1 MKKNVSIN
9 LQGII
14 FHIEEDGYEVL
25 GRYLAEVKA
34 HFSGYRGHEE
44 IVADI
49 ESRIAE
55 LFVSRLSPAK
65 QVISLEDVEQMVAKM
80 GRVRDF
86 QAADEAEE
94 EEETLA
100 SAVASG
106 TAEGF
111 YTGTTGNSTGST
123 SGHAYTGSTKNAA
136 DPGTATAA
144 ATDEPRRLS
153 RDMANRK
160 VAGVA
165 AGLGR
170 YFAVNPLWFRL
181 LFVALVL
188 TSPFFDDISWLDEL
202 GEKLAA
208 FSLIAYAVL
217 WIALPKR
224 YDNVPTEDDPAF
236 RKLYRDVDSGK
247 IGGVSAGLAAYFRTD
262 VVLIRVLFLAGL
274 FAGGFT
280 FFVYIILWILVPEAK
295 TASDRLR
302 MRGSAVTLSALDDNL
317 RASEEGAITPG
328 ARPIGT
334 FIEGAGR
341 NLRPAVGFLGTLIRV
356 VAGVLLVMTGFFLL
370 LAFTIA
376 LGVGVGVLPESQG
389 FIHGSPFPAYL
400 FTNSVP
406 VWTLLSFYA
415 LVAIPALAT
424 FLLGLGLILRRPVLS
439 RIAGLSLLGLWLLS
453 VVGTSVA
460 AVRISRDFQMEGETT
475 QNERFPTLTAS
486 TVLLDTRGTR
496 SNNWRERVDLTL
508 TEADSGQA
516 VEIVKYLSARGVTE
530 QEAIRTAATSVRY
543 AARATD
549 NATLVLDDYFTFQ
562 PDARFRDQDL
572 DVTLR
577 LPQSKRY
584 RLTQEFADRLN
595 DENFVNNEKPLNP
608 ETRTYEVIGS
618 QLHCLECATSDFSN
632 RDEDNDTDYNDGVDV
647 RINDSENGVHIG
659 ADADE
664 NGNVRVN
671 VDLPKAD
678 FPTNFA
684 SYGDGR
690 RSYSLANFRT
700 IQANGAYRVL
710 VRQGSEF
717 KVEAAGED
725 RDLRDLQV
733 STSGSELLIRH
744 HERSFWSNWRGN
756 RNPVLVRVTLPTL
769 EKLELN
775 GACQADVAGFA
786 DSRNL
791 DVEQNV
797 ACTATLNVTA
807 ARLNLDLSGACR
819 TNLRGQTNDLV
830 VDGSGACEID
840 ALGLSARS
848 ANFDLSGAC
857 NAKTRVRENLN
868 VDLSGACEVQY
879 AGNPSRIS
887 KEVSRGSTLKTIR
900 E

>member
-1 MKKNVSIN
+1 MKKNISIN

-55 LFVSRLSPAK
+55 LFVSRLSPSK
-65 QVISLEDVEQMVAKM
+65 QIISLEDVEQMVAKM

-94 EEETLA
+94 DEETLA

-111 YTGTTGNSTGST
+111 YTGNANNT
-123 SGHAYTGSTKNAA
+123 SGTSGRAYTGSRTNTGT
-136 DPGTATAA
+136 GTAASAA

-188 TSPFFDDISWLDEL
+188 AAPLFDDISWLDEL

-208 FSLIAYAVL
+208 FSVIAYIVL

-247 IGGVSAGLAAYFRTD
+247 VGGVSAGLAAYFRTD

-317 RASEEGAITPG
+317 RASEEGPVTPG
-328 ARPIGT
+328 SRPIGT
-334 FIEGAGR
+334 FIEGASR

-356 VAGVLLVMTGFFLL
+356 TAGVLLVMSGFIML

-376 LGVGVGVLPESQG
+376 LGIGLGVVPESQG
-389 FIHGSPFPAYL
+389 FIHGGPFPAYL

-406 VWTLLSFYA
+406 VWALIAFYA
-415 LVAIPALAT
+415 VGAIPVLAM
-424 FLLGLGLILRRPVLS
+424 FLLGLGLILRRPILS

-453 VVGTSVA
+453 VVGASVA
-460 AVRISRDFQMEGETT
+460 GVRISRDFQMEGEVT
-475 QNERFPTLTAS
+475 QNERFPTLTAA
-486 TVLLDTRGTR
+486 TILLDNRTTHNDGHK
-496 SNNWRERVDLTL
+496 WVDLSL
-508 TEADSGQA
+508 TEADSGQT
-516 VEIVKYLSARGVTE
+516 VEIVKYLSARGITE

-543 AARATD
+543 TARATD
-549 NATLVLDDYFTFQ
+549 NATLVLDDYFSFQ

-577 LPQSKRY
+577 LPQNKRY
-584 RLTQEFADRLN
+584 RLSKEFANRLN
-595 DENFVNNEKPLNP
+595 SESFTDDAKPENP
-608 ETRTYEVIGS
+608 ETHTYELIGS
-618 QLHCLECATSDFSN
+618 QLSCTDCTTSDFAT
-632 RDEDNDTDYNDGVDV
+632 DEGEDMDDNDGVDV
-647 RINDSENGVHIG
+647 RINDSEDGVRIG
-659 ADADE
+659 ADTDE

-678 FPTNFA
+678 FPTNFS

-690 RSYSLANFRT
+690 RSYSLSGFRT

-710 VRQGSEF
+710 VRQGTEF

-733 STSGSELLIRH
+733 SNSGNELLIRH
-744 HERSFWSNWRGN
+744 HQRGFWSNWNSN
-756 RNPVLVRVTLPTL
+756 RNPVLVRVTMPTL
-769 EKLELN
+769 TGLELN
-775 GACQADVAGFA
+775 GACQADVAGF
-786 DSRNL
+786 R
-791 DVEQNV
+791 DVRSLTVDQSG
-797 ACTATLNVTA
+797 ACTATLDVQA
-807 ARLNLDLSGACR
+807 IRLALDLSGACR
-819 TNLRGQTNDLV
+819 TNLRGQADKLDV
-830 VDGSGACEID
+830 EGSGACEVD
-840 ALGLSARS
+840 ALALTARS
-848 ANFDLSGAC
+848 ASFDMSGAC
-857 NAKTRVRENLN
+857 NAKTRVQESLN
-868 VDLSGACEVQY
+868 VDLSGASELKY

-887 KEVSRGSTLKTIR
+887 KDVSRGSSMAAIR

>member
-1 MKKNVSIN
+1 MKKNISIN

-55 LFVSRLSPAK
+55 LFVSRLSPSK
-65 QVISLEDVEQMVAKM
+65 QIISLEDVEQMVAKM

-94 EEETLA
+94 DEETLA

-111 YTGTTGNSTGST
+111 YTGTTSSGTGST
-123 SGHAYTGSTKNAA
+123 SGRAYTSSTKNTT
-136 DPGTATAA
+136 DPDTATAA
-144 ATDEPRRLS
+144 SDEPRRLT

-181 LFVALVL
+181 AFVGLLLAGPAL
-188 TSPFFDDISWLDEL
+188 DDISWLEEL
-202 GEKLAA
+202 GGKLSA
-208 FSLIAYAVL
+208 FSVIAYVVL

-224 YDNVPTEDDPAF
+224 YDNVLSDEDPNF

-274 FAGGFT
+274 FAGGFA
-280 FFVYIILWILVPEAK
+280 FLVYIILWILVPEAK

-302 MRGSAVTLSALDDNL
+302 MRGDAVTLSALDSNL
-317 RASEEGAITPG
+317 RASEEGAVTPG
-328 ARPIGT
+328 NRPIGT

-341 NLRPAVGFLGTLIRV
+341 NLRPAVGFVGTLIRV
-356 VAGVLLVMTGFFLL
+356 AAGVLLVATGFGLL

-376 LGVGVGVLPESQG
+376 LGVGLGVLPESQG
-389 FIHGSPFPAYL
+389 FIHTGPFPPYL

-406 VWTLLSFYA
+406 SWALLAFYA
-415 LVAIPALAT
+415 AGAIPVLAM
-424 FLLGLGLILRRPVLS
+424 FLLGLGLILRRPILS

-453 VVGTSVA
+453 VVGASA
-460 AVRISRDFQMEGETT
+460 AGVRISRDFQMEGEVT
-475 QNERFPTLTAS
+475 QTERFPTLTAA
-486 TVLLDTRGTR
+486 TVLLDNRTTHNDGHK
-496 SNNWRERVDLTL
+496 WVDLNL
-508 TEADSGQA
+508 TEADSGQ
-516 VEIVKYLSARGVTE
+516 VLEVVKYLSARGVTE
-530 QEAIRTAATSVRY
+530 QEAIRTASTSIRY
-543 AARATD
+543 TARATD
-549 NATLVLDDYFTFQ
+549 NATLILDDYFTFQ

-577 LPQSKRY
+577 LPQNKRY
-584 RLTQEFADRLN
+584 RLSKEFADRL
-595 DENFVNNEKPLNP
+595 DSENFSNNEKPESP
-608 ETRTYEVIGS
+608 ETRTYEIIGS
-618 QLHCLECATSDFSN
+618 QLHCIECTSSDFASD
-632 RDEDNDTDYNDGVDV
+632 DEQTTDEEGENDGVDV
-647 RINDSENGVHIG
+647 RINESEDGVHINT
-659 ADADE
+659 DTDE
-664 NGNVRVN
+664 NGNVKVN
-671 VDLPKAD
+671 IDIPKAE
-678 FPTNFA
+678 FPTDFN

-690 RSYSLANFRT
+690 RTYSFNDFRT

-725 RDLRDLQV
+725 RDLRDLQI
-733 STSGSELLIRH
+733 STNGNELLIRH
-744 HERSFWSNWRGN
+744 HERGFWSNWKGN
-756 RNPVLVRVTLPTL
+756 RNPVLVRVTMPAID
-769 EKLELN
+769 KLELN
-775 GACQADVAGFA
+775 GACQADVAGFNEA
-786 DSRNL
+786 RNL
-791 DVEQNV
+791 NVEQNG
-797 ACTATLNVTA
+797 ACAATLAVNAT
-807 ARLNLDLSGACR
+807 RLSLDLSGACQ
-819 TNLRGQTNDLV
+819 TTLRGQANDLV
-830 VDGSGACEID
+830 VDGSGACQVD
-840 ALGLSARS
+840 ALGLTART
-848 ANFDLSGAC
+848 ANFDLSGAS
-857 NAKTRVRENLN
+857 NAKARVQESLK
-868 VDLSGACEVQY
+868 VDLSGASEVKY

-887 KEVSRGSTLKTIR
+887 KDVSRGSSLVAIR

>member
-1 MKKNVSIN
+1 MKKNISIN

-55 LFVSRLSPAK
+55 LFVSRLSPSK
-65 QVISLEDVEQMVAKM
+65 QIISLEDVEQMVAKM

-94 EEETLA
+94 DEEILA

-111 YTGTTGNSTGST
+111 YTGTTGSSTNSA
-123 SGHAYTGSTKNAA
+123 SGRAYTGSTKNAA
-136 DPGTATAA
+136 DPGNATA

-170 YFAVNPLWFRL
+170 YFTVNPLWFRL
-181 LFVALVL
+181 AFVGVL
-188 TSPFFDDISWLDEL
+188 LAGPVLDDISWLDEL
-202 GEKLAA
+202 GEKLSA
-208 FSLIAYAVL
+208 FSVIAYIVL

-224 YDNVPTEDDPAF
+224 YDNVLSDEDPNF

-262 VVLIRVLFLAGL
+262 VVLIRVLLLAGL
-274 FAGGFT
+274 FVGGFT
-280 FFVYIILWILVPEAK
+280 FILYIILWILVPEAK

-302 MRGSAVTLSALDDNL
+302 MRGDAVTLSALDSNL
-317 RASEEGAITPG
+317 RASEEGAVTPG
-328 ARPIGT
+328 SRPIGT

-341 NLRPAVGFLGTLIRV
+341 NLRPAVGFVGTLIRV
-356 VAGVLLVMTGFFLL
+356 VAGALLVITGFGFL

-376 LGVGVGVLPESQG
+376 LGVGLGVLPESQG
-389 FIHGSPFPAYL
+389 FIHTGPFPPYL

-406 VWTLLSFYA
+406 SWALLAFYA
-415 LVAIPALAT
+415 AGAIPVLAM

-453 VVGTSVA
+453 VVGASA
-460 AVRISRDFQMEGETT
+460 AGVRISRDFQMEGEVT
-475 QNERFPTLTAS
+475 QTERFPTLTAG
-486 TVLLDTRGTR
+486 TILLDNHTTHNDGHK
-496 SNNWRERVDLTL
+496 WVDLNL
-508 TEADSGQA
+508 TEADSGQV
-516 VEIVKYLSARGVTE
+516 VELVKYLSARGATE
-530 QEAIRTAATSVRY
+530 QEAIRTASTSIRY
-543 AARATD
+543 TARATD
-549 NATLVLDDYFTFQ
+549 NATLVLDDFFTFQ

-577 LPQSKRY
+577 LPQNKRY
-584 RLTQEFADRLN
+584 RLSKEFANRL
-595 DENFVNNEKPLNP
+595 DSENFVNNEKPENAD
-608 ETRTYEVIGS
+608 THTYELIGT
-618 QLHCLECATSDFSN
+618 QLHCLECADSDFTN
-632 RDEDNDTDYNDGVDV
+632 DDEQDTDENDGIDVRVNESEGGV
-647 RINDSENGVHIG
+647 RINTDT
-659 ADADE
+659 DE
-664 NGNVRVN
+664 NGNVKVN
-671 VDLPKAD
+671 IDIPKAD
-678 FPTNFA
+678 FPTDFS

-690 RSYSLANFRT
+690 RTYSFTDFHT

-717 KVEAAGED
+717 KIEAAGED

-733 STSGSELLIRH
+733 STSGDELLIRH
-744 HERSFWSNWRGN
+744 QQRGFWSNWKGN
-756 RNPVLVRVTLPTL
+756 RNPVLVRVTMPTL
-769 EKLELN
+769 DKLELN
-775 GACQADVAGFA
+775 GACQADVAGFRDA
-786 DSRNL
+786 RNL
-791 DVEQNV
+791 NVEQNG
-797 ACTATLNVTA
+797 ACAATLDVNAT
-807 ARLNLDLSGACR
+807 RLSLDLSGACQ
-819 TNLRGQTNDLV
+819 THLRGQTNDLV

-840 ALGLSARS
+840 ALGMTART
-848 ANFDLSGAC
+848 ADFDLSGAS
-857 NAKTRVRENLN
+857 NAKTRVQERLK
-868 VDLSGACEVQY
+868 VDLSGASEVQY

-887 KEVSRGSTLKTIR
+887 KEVSRGSSLVPIR